1 MDRTSKTV
9 PRMDRPQTQ
18 YVRMSEA
25 DVAFQVFGDGPLD
38 LLYFHGLGSHFE
50 HFWDLPV
57 YAQLLRR
64 LADFSRVIVFDRR
77 GTGGSDGVPLAAIPT
92 WEEWAED
99 VGAVLDAAG
108 SNRAAIV
115 AAGDAGPIA
124 ILFAAMHPGRV
135 SALVL
140 FNSSP
145 RYLIADDYPV
155 GMTPENVDAF
165 IERVRTTWG
174 TPEWVQTSNP
184 DMGSDAE
191 FSRCLARMFRSA
203 ATPGTA
209 AVQFDYI
216 LRSLDVRE
224 ALPLLRVPTLVLHVQ
239 GTPRPP
245 KEQGRYLAEHITG
258 AKLVELAGRDFA
270 MVAHSEATLDEI
282 AEFLTGERP
291 QVEIER
297 ILTTILFTDIV
308 GSTERALSLGDQRWR
323 SLLDEHD
330 RCIRSELR
338 RYRGKEIQTTGDGF
352 LASFDG
358 PARAIRCARALGDAT
373 SKLGIDL
380 HMGLHTGE
388 CEVRGDDL
396 GGLAIHIA
404 ARLCALAVAGEVLV
418 SGTVKDLV
426 VGSGIEFSERGDHQ
440 LKGFPGTWKLF
451 SVGG

>member
-1 MDRTSKTV
+1 MRNTV
-9 PRMDRPQTQ
+9 THMDRPQTQ
-18 YVRMSEA
+18 YVRVSEA

-50 HFWDLPV
+50 HFWDLPM

-77 GTGGSDGVPLAAIPT
+77 GTGGSDGVPLAAIST

-99 VGAVLDAAG
+99 VGAVLDAVG
-108 SNRAAIV
+108 SGRAAIV

-124 ILFAAMHPGRV
+124 ILFAAMNPVRV

-140 FNSSP
+140 FNTSA
-145 RYLIADDYPV
+145 RYLMAEDYPF
-155 GMTPENVDAF
+155 GMRPEDVDAF

-174 TPEWVQTSNP
+174 TPEWVRTSNP

-203 ATPGTA
+203 ATPGA
-209 AVQFDYI
+209 AAAQFDYI
-216 LRSLDVRE
+216 LRSLDVRG
-224 ALPLLRVPTLVLHVQ
+224 ALPLLQVPTLVLCVQ
-239 GTPRPP
+239 GAVRPP
-245 KEQGRYLAEHITG
+245 KEHGRFLAEHIAG
-258 AKLVELAGRDFA
+258 SKLVELAGRDFA
-270 MVAHSEATLDEI
+270 MVAHSQAILDEI
-282 AEFLTGERP
+282 SEFLTGERP

-297 ILTTILFTDIV
+297 MLTTILFTDIV
-308 GSTERALSLGDQRWR
+308 GSTERALSLGDQQWR

-330 RCIRSELR
+330 RSIRSELR
-338 RYRGKEIQTTGDGF
+338 RFRGKEIKTTGDGF
-352 LASFDG
+352 VASFDG
-358 PARAIRCARALGDAT
+358 PARAIRCAQALGVAT
-373 SKLGIDL
+373 RRLGIDL

-388 CEVRGDDL
+388 CEVREGDL
-396 GGLAIHIA
+396 GGLAMHIA

-426 VGSGIEFSERGDHQ
+426 VGSGIEFRERGDYR

-451 SVGG
+451 VAVG

>member
-9 PRMDRPQTQ
+9 RRMDRPQTQ
-18 YVRMSEA
+18 YVRVSEA
-25 DVAFQVFGDGPLD
+25 YVAFQVFGDGPLD

-57 YAQLLRR
+57 YAQLLGR

-77 GTGGSDGVPLAAIPT
+77 GTGGSDDLPLAVTPT

-99 VGAVLDAAG
+99 VRAVLDAAG
-108 SNRAAIV
+108 SNRTAIV

-124 ILFAAMHPGRV
+124 ILFAAMNPGRV

-140 FNSSP
+140 FNSSS
-145 RYLIADDYPV
+145 RYLIANDYPI
-155 GMTPENVDAF
+155 GMRPQTIEAF

-174 TPEWVQTSNP
+174 TPEWVRTSNP

-209 AVQFDYI
+209 AAQFDYI

-224 ALPLLRVPTLVLHVQ
+224 ALPLLQVPTLVLHVQ
-239 GTPRPP
+239 GVPRPP

-270 MVAHSEATLDEI
+270 MVAHSEAALDEI

-308 GSTERALSLGDQRWR
+308 GSTERAFALGDQRWR

-330 RCIRSELR
+330 RRIRSEVR
-338 RYRGKEIQTTGDGF
+338 RFRGQEIQTTGDGF
-352 LASFDG
+352 VATFDG
-358 PARAIRCARALGDAT
+358 PARAIRCARAVGEAT
-373 SKLGIDL
+373 RKLGIDL
-380 HMGLHTGE
+380 YMGLHTGE
-388 CEVRGDDL
+388 CEVRGGVL
-396 GGLAIHIA
+396 GGLAIHVA
-404 ARLCALAVAGEVLV
+404 ARLCALAVAGEILV

-440 LKGFPGTWKLF
+440 LKGFPGTWELF
-451 SVGG
+451 AVAT